1 MTPPTFLLP
10 EPVAVEG
17 LGFTTA
23 DATWCGEPL
32 LDRQRAEVLRAGL
45 VLGDSDDVVTLSPG
59 SIATAAALRAFVV
72 ATDAEPSARLGVLA
86 DPVGAWADHAAF
98 GAPARM
104 IRWRGRDRS
113 PDRLVGISPIAV
125 PVTGTKA
132 LEVRLADVPGGR
144 AESLPHAPA
153 LLVPV
158 GGWAGLLWANLLTLP
173 DALETGLREPAW
185 SLGARA
191 LAAWWRG
198 GSGEGFL
205 ARFNRVDEGA
215 FVHPD
220 ASVTASWI
228 KKGARVGPG
237 AVVSYSI
244 IGEGASVEAGALA
257 QYCVLAPRAHVQRRG
272 FAQYAVVSTDAAV
285 AGTVQ
290 LAVLGP
296 GSAVKRGA
304 TLLDQTLDGAPVRVL
319 LGGQLHPVPL
329 GSIGVGVGARTVVGH
344 SVVVMPG
351 RSLPADLRIA
361 AGPGN
366 LLVRVPEGASGL
378 QLVHDGTLVPR

>member
-1 MTPPTFLLP
+1 MTAPTFLLP
-10 EPVAVEG
+10 EPVPVEG
-17 LGFTTA
+17 LGFSTA
-23 DATWCGEPL
+23 DATWVGEPL
-32 LDRQRAEVLRAGL
+32 VERQRAEVLRAGL
-45 VLGDSDDVVTLSPG
+45 VLGDSDDVISLSPG
-59 SIATAAALRAFVV
+59 AVATAAALRAFVV

-86 DPVGAWADHAAF
+86 DPVGQWSSHPAF

-113 PDRLVGISPIAV
+113 PERLVGVTPIAV
-125 PVTGTKA
+125 QVTGTKA

-144 AESLPHAPA
+144 AEALMHAPA
-153 LLVPV
+153 LLLPV
-158 GGWAGLLWANLLTLP
+158 GGWAGLLWANLLALP
-173 DALETGLREPAW
+173 DVLETGLREPAW

-205 ARFNRVDEGA
+205 ARFNRIDEGA

-228 KKGARVGPG
+228 KKGAKVGAG

-244 IGEGASVEAGALA
+244 LGEGASVEAGALA
-257 QYCVLAPRAHVQRRG
+257 QFCVLGPRAHVQRRG
-272 FAQYAVVSTDAAV
+272 FAQYAVVCTDAAV
-285 AGTVQ
+285 AGTLQ
-290 LAVLGP
+290 LALLGP
-296 GSAVKRGA
+296 GAAVKRGA
-304 TLLDQTLDGAPVRVL
+304 TLLDQTLDGEAVRVS

-344 SVVVMPG
+344 SVVVAPG

-366 LLVRVPEGASGL
+366 LLARVPEGASGL
-378 QLVHDGTLVPR
+378 LIVRDGTLVPR